1 MQSFTLTLGMFN
13 HTKQSALSV
22 DVESYD
28 FAEWLESQA
37 DELTL
42 ECLEIDS
49 QAFPTIKRFDDL
61 STLIDWLDNQSF
73 VDLDQ
78 VSDFLDLFNL
88 SDLDKYD
95 DICTGCDDFS
105 EYAQSLAD
113 ECLLHSVP
121 DSVKRYFDYDAF
133 KRDLSFDY
141 ATGRYVWRNC

>member
-13 HTKQSALSV
+13 HTKQLALSV

-42 ECLEIDS
+42 ECLEIDA
-49 QAFPTIKRFDDL
+49 QAFPTIKSIDSL
-61 STLIDWLDNQSF
+61 VTLVDWLDNQSYIN
-73 VDLDQ
+73 LDQ
-78 VSDFLDLFNL
+78 VSDYLDWFNL
-88 SDLDKYD
+88 SDLHLYD
-95 DICTGCDDFS
+95 DMHTGCDDFS

-121 DSVKRYFDYDAF
+121 DDVKRYFDYDRF
-133 KRDLSFDY
+133 ENDLSFDY
-141 ATGRYVWRNC
+141 SIGRYVWRNC